1 MFESRENPRR
11 RKWRGRAETVD
22 RIGNEED
29 EMDLTEDRATQPSGA
44 SGLAEAN
51 DERLSLLRFLN
62 PDVLADPHTLYRE
75 LRERDPVHWDPYMH
89 AWVVTSY
96 AEVVTV
102 LTKCSAE
109 RTPAPDY
116 LDRLGLAFMKP
127 FAEMM
132 LQQMMFMD
140 GARHS
145 RLRGICAAAFTPRRV
160 EELRAMIESTAD
172 ELIDRIIPSGCMDM
186 IADFAIPLPA
196 IVTAKLL
203 GVPVEDH
210 EQLHA
215 WIIDLAE
222 VLGNFQHHPDRVVE
236 IVQSLQDLKNYVA
249 ERVEEQRKR
258 PSDGLIHALMTAEV
272 DGQHLSNEEVISNTI
287 ITLIGGHET
296 TTNLI
301 ASGFLTL
308 LRHPESLEQL
318 RTHPEI
324 IGSAIE
330 ELLRFESPVQ
340 HTARIAPTEMQL
352 GGKSIRNGS
361 RVVAVLAAANRDPN
375 RFPYADRLDL
385 LRPDN
390 RHLAFGWAAHFC
402 FGAPL
407 ARMEGQIAFN
417 SLLRKLSRPALL
429 DKTSEWR
436 ANAGLRGLTA
446 LRVSFDPDFSATKA

>member
-1 MFESRENPRR
+1 MSHKDADSEN
-11 RKWRGRAETVD
+11 
-22 RIGNEED
+22 
-29 EMDLTEDRATQPSGA
+29 
-44 SGLAEAN
+44 
-51 DERLSLLRFLN
+51 LSLLRLLN
-62 PDVLADPHTLYRE
+62 PEVLAEPHALYRS
-75 LRERDPVHWDPYMH
+75 LRELSPVHWDPYMH

-96 AEVVTV
+96 AEAVTV
-102 LTKCSAE
+102 LKDFSAD
-109 RTPAPDY
+109 RTPPLAY
-116 LDRLGLAFMKP
+116 LDQLGLSLMKP
-127 FAEMM
+127 FAEVM

-140 GARHS
+140 GAMHA

-160 EELRAMIESTAD
+160 EELRAEIEFIAD
-172 ELIDRIIPSGCMDM
+172 ELIDNVIESGRMDM
-186 IADFAIPLPA
+186 IADFANRFPA

-215 WIIDLAE
+215 WVIDLAE
-222 VLGNFQHHPDRVVE
+222 VLGNFQHHPDRVAE
-236 IVQSLQDLKNYVA
+236 IVRSLADLKSYVA
-249 ERVEEQRKR
+249 ARMAEQRR
-258 PSDGLIHALMTAEV
+258 SPASGLIHSLMTTEV
-272 DGQHLSNEEVISNTI
+272 DGHRLSDDEVIANTI

-308 LRHPESLEQL
+308 LRDPENFEQL
-318 RTHPEI
+318 RNHPEI
-324 IGSAIE
+324 VGSAVE

-340 HTARIAPTEMQL
+340 HTARIAPADMQL
-352 GGKSIRNGS
+352 GGKTIRKDA

-375 RFPYADRLDL
+375 RFPGPDRLDL

-417 SLLRKLSRPALL
+417 KLLRRLSRPALR
-429 DKTSEWR
+429 DKTLSWR
-436 ANAGLRGLTA
+436 ENAGLRGLTE
-446 LRVSFDPDFSATKA
+446 LHISFDPGPPATSA